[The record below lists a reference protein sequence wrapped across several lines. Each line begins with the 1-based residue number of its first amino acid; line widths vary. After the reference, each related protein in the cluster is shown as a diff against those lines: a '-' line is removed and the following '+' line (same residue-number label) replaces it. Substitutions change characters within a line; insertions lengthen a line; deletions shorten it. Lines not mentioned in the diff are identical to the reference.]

1 MPLIYPL
8 AFIAVSLVVLFIIAR
23 YLDTPSDGK

>member
-8 AFIAVSLVVLFIIAR
+8 AFIALSLVVLFLIAR
-23 YLDTPSDGK
+23 YRDTPHDGK